1 MTPQRVQL
9 SRRKGWRLPANTTSV
24 ARPTKWGNPY
34 RVATGCQSTDLA
46 SRTIVTLMFQALT
59 ARDDPL
65 ARESVHTAPYPTLA
79 EIRDQLAGKNL
90 ACWCPLPEP
99 GQPDWC
105 HAAVLLRL
113 ANERE
118 P

>member
-9 SRRKGWRLPANTTSV
+9 SRRKGWQLPPNSISV

-59 ARDDPL
+59 ATDDPP
-65 ARESVHTAPYPTLA
+65 ARESTHTAPYPTLA
-79 EIRDQLAGKNL
+79 EIRDYLNSFWSDGLQQLKR
-90 ACWCPLPEP
+90 
-99 GQPDWC
+99 
-105 HAAVLLRL
+105 AAE
-113 ANERE
+113 AEERKGNRE
-118 P
+118 RRKARS